1 MCDMK
6 RIKAD
11 GIDVKDVWEAYN
23 VICDIMDKN
32 DFNFNTAWEHVRSVM
47 ARLIVENANR
57 IE

>member
-1 MCDMK
+1 MK

-11 GIDVKDVWEAYN
+11 GIDAKDVWEAYN

>member
-1 MCDMK
+1 MK

-23 VICDIMDKN
+23 VICYIMDKN

-47 ARLIVENANR
+47 ARIIVENANR